1 MSSRL
6 ALLILPLLKRHLK
19 ISSDIQ
25 CSDTALLS
33 TVFCTFQSKMLSSAV
48 MTVVLAVVIS
58 IVYHLLAKESTLEAL
73 GILSTP
79 PDGPP
84 LRILLLGKSGN
95 GKSSLGNLILG
106 YDAFESRS
114 SMSPVTREAT
124 MATSRIADRYIS
136 VVDTTSLKT
145 ITNTNEEEFRD
156 LGSYIALSPDGYH
169 AFVLVFSVVARI
181 SEEEKKAFLSFAS
194 ALDDDNFFFRYS
206 IVIFTH
212 GDSYRGSEDDFRQM
226 VYQDKFLRN
235 ILTHNRHRYM
245 IVNNKA
251 LCPFGI
257 RNVQVT
263 LIKMIDACLEQ
274 NENEPYNNEF
284 FETAREKLREETRD
298 KARVPSRDGPISVH
312 LKHFNVY
319 DIVKYIARR
328 IMNTVVTVIAQK
340 AWSLLDTVGAYISS
354 VFLYF
359 LA

>member
-1 MSSRL
+1 
-6 ALLILPLLKRHLK
+6 
-19 ISSDIQ
+19 
-25 CSDTALLS
+25 
-33 TVFCTFQSKMLSSAV
+33 MLSSAV
-48 MTVVLAVVIS
+48 MTVVMAVVIS
-58 IVYHLLAKESTLEAL
+58 VVYHLLAKESTLEAL

-106 YDAFESRS
+106 YDVFESRS

-124 MATSRIADRYIS
+124 MATSRIGDRYIS

-145 ITNTNEEEFRD
+145 ITKTNEEEFRD

-181 SEEEKKAFLSFAS
+181 SEEEKKAILSFAS
-194 ALDDDNFFFRYS
+194 ALDDDNVFFRYS

-226 VYQDKFLRN
+226 VYQDTFLER

-251 LCPFGI
+251 FCPFGI
-257 RNVQVT
+257 RHVQVR
-263 LIKMIDACLEQ
+263 LIKMIDACLQE

-284 FETAREKLREETRD
+284 FETARKKLREQTTD
-298 KARVPSRDGPISVH
+298 KARVPSKDEPISVH
-312 LKHFNVY
+312 LKQFNVD

-340 AWSLLDTVGAYISS
+340 AWSLLDAVGAYISS
-354 VFLYF
+354 AFLYF